1 MSLLYHED
9 IYIPEEYISQV
20 LNHQKTLRKIHISR
34 HLREHINNP
43 DYKHDIESTKLLQC
57 LKRVINNPVS
67 PFEVEIDNR
76 TVIKYVIRTSYDSD
90 RDVSIAILVKD
101 YCGIPM
107 IKTAWLNKKSDKHY
121 TLDVSKYVGRQP

>member
-1 MSLLYHED
+1 MSLLYHEE

-20 LNHQKTLRKIHISR
+20 LNHQKTLKKIHFSR
-34 HLREHINNP
+34 HLREHLNNP

-101 YCGIPM
+101 YYGIPM